1 MQRHKLVALSLGSHE
16 IHLAQAAEIHRI
28 DNGVVFGKCCR
39 GSSIIGMVVGVLS
52 STSGSRA

>member
-1 MQRHKLVALSLGSHE
+1 MALSLGSHE